1 MGDVKSFMSYCLGPQ
16 IIWVQEAISALR
28 AWNFGVVSKQSTTH
42 PVFDGGGAAVL
53 YFSCMKFFLC
63 VVKCHKPI
71 SSKFCSAAMFNC
83 PRYSILFENRP
94 KNSRFTTFWSEF
106 VTYLLVCTLL
116 ASLAKMRL
124 LGIVF
129 KHYEFLCLFFR
140 LKTVNDFD
148 LISLNL

>member
-42 PVFDGGGAAVL
+42 TL
-53 YFSCMKFFLC
+53 YLTGVELQFYISRAWNFFC

-83 PRYSILFENRP
+83 PRYSILFENHP

-148 LISLNL
+148 PISLNL